1 MDMEQPI
8 QITET
13 GGRFLVTP
21 ITDTNIFTREDFTE
35 EQYEIQEMVQGFCT
49 EHIAPVKEELEK
61 KDKDLTF
68 SLLRKI
74 AELGLLGIAVP
85 EEYGGMELDKITSAI
100 VAEATSHS
108 QCASFVV
115 TWSTN
120 LGIGSL
126 PIVWF
131 GTPAQKE
138 KYLPRLTDGT
148 CIGAYGLTEP
158 SAGSD
163 ALAAKTTAVLS
174 EDGKHYILNGEKVF
188 ITNGGWA
195 DVFTVFAKVDGE
207 KFTAFIVE
215 RDTPGFT
222 QGPEYDKMGMRGS
235 STTSLIFQNAKVP
248 VENLLYEEGKGH
260 HIAFNVLNMGR
271 FKMSAALLG
280 GSKLT
285 TSASIEYILERRQFG
300 KAIAHFDT
308 TIGKVADMVV
318 ETFSADCMTY
328 RTIGMIQNAID
339 ELDNT
344 DPNYYIMMGEAME
357 KYAIESS
364 MAKVYCSELN
374 GKVIDSGLQMMGGY
388 GFIEEYTMARQ
399 YRDCRI
405 DRIWEGTNEI
415 NRQIITGYM
424 MKKALMEELPILG
437 AIREIEQYMN
447 NGKLDT
453 DSEILFAE
461 SNVVETSKRLAL
473 FLLNEGICEFGQDLK
488 HQQQIADI
496 LANIFIDIYV
506 AESTVLRAKKMLG
519 NPKSSP
525 SVEGVAKIF
534 VAEMA
539 QRMVQLAETAL
550 KGVYNGDL
558 SPLMHEN
565 LNAFRSRMYLP
576 TNTIGIKREIAAY
589 AYSKKCYPY

>member
-1 MDMEQPI
+1 MEKPI
-8 QITET
+8 ATIET

-35 EQYEIQEMVQGFCT
+35 EQREIQEMVQGFCT
-49 EHIAPVKEELEK
+49 EHIAPFKEELEK
-61 KDKDLTF
+61 KDKELTF
-68 SLLRKI
+68 SLLQKI
-74 AELGLLGIAVP
+74 AELGLLGIDVP
-85 EEYGGMELDKITSAI
+85 EEYGGMELDKITAAI
-100 VAEATSHS
+100 VAEASS
-108 QCASFVV
+108 YSECASFVV

-131 GTPAQKE
+131 GTPEQKE
-138 KYLPRLTDGT
+138 KYLPRLIDGT
-148 CIGAYGLTEP
+148 SLGAYGLTEP

-163 ALAAKTTAVLS
+163 ALAAKTTAILS
-174 EDGKHYILNGEKVF
+174 EDGKHYILNGEKIF

-195 DVFTVFAKVDGE
+195 DVYTVFAKVDGE

-235 STTSLIFQNAKVP
+235 STTPLIFQNAKVP
-248 VENLLYEEGKGH
+248 VENLLYEVGKGH

-271 FKMSAALLG
+271 FKMSASLLG

-344 DPNYYIMMGEAME
+344 DHNYYIRMGEAME

-388 GFIEEYTMARQ
+388 GFIEEYTMAMQ

-415 NRQIITGYM
+415 NRQIIIGYM
-424 MKKALMEELPILG
+424 MKKALMEELPIQG

-447 NGKLDT
+447 NGKLET
-453 DSEILFAE
+453 DSEILLAE

-473 FLLNEGICEFGQDLK
+473 YLLNEGICEFGQDLK

-496 LANIFIDIYV
+496 LANIFMDIYV
-506 AESTVLRAKKMLG
+506 AESTVLRAKKMLE
-519 NPKSSP
+519 NPTRFP
-525 SVEGVAKIF
+525 SVEDVAKIF

-550 KGVYNGDL
+550 KGIYNGNL

-565 LNAFRSRMYLP
+565 LNAFRSRLYLP
-576 TNTIGIKREIAAY
+576 TNTIGLKREIAAY
-589 AYSKKCYPY
+589 AYSKKGYPY

>member
-1 MDMEQPI
+1 MEQPI
-8 QITET
+8 KTTQT
-13 GGRFLVTP
+13 GGRFLITP

-35 EQYEIQEMVQGFCT
+35 EQREIQEMVRGFCK

-68 SLLRKI
+68 SLLKKI
-74 AELGLLGIAVP
+74 AELGLLGITVP
-85 EEYGGMELDKITSAI
+85 EEYGGMELDKITGAI
-100 VAEATSHS
+100 VAEASS
-108 QCASFVV
+108 YSECSSFVV

-138 KYLPRLTDGT
+138 KYLPRLIDGT

-163 ALAAKTTAVLS
+163 ALSAKTTAVLS
-174 EDGKHYILNGEKVF
+174 DDGKHYILNGEKIF

-195 DVFTVFAKVDGE
+195 DVYTVFAKVDGE

-235 STTSLIFQNAKVP
+235 STTPLIFQNAKVP
-248 VENLLYEEGKGH
+248 VENLLYEVGKGH

-271 FKMSAALLG
+271 FKMSASLLG
-280 GSKLT
+280 GAKLT
-285 TSASIEYILERRQFG
+285 TSASIDYILERRQFG

-328 RTIGMIQNAID
+328 RTVGMIQDAVD
-339 ELDNT
+339 ELDKT
-344 DPNYYIMMGEAME
+344 APNYYIMMGEAME

-374 GKVIDSGLQMMGGY
+374 GRVIDSGLQMMGGY
-388 GFIEEYTMARQ
+388 GFIEEYTMARL

-415 NRQIITGYM
+415 NRQIITGYI
-424 MKKALMEELPILG
+424 MKKALMEELPIQG

-447 NGKLDT
+447 NGKLET
-453 DSEILFAE
+453 DSEILLAE

-506 AESTVLRAKKMLG
+506 AESTVLRAKKILG
-519 NPKSSP
+519 DPAAPS
-525 SVEGVAKIF
+525 SVEAVAKIF
-534 VAEMA
+534 VAEVA
-539 QRMVQLAETAL
+539 QRMMQLAETAL
-550 KGVYNGDL
+550 KGIYNGDL
-558 SPLMHEN
+558 STLIHEN
-565 LNAFRSRMYLP
+565 LNMFRSRMYLP
-576 TNTIGIKREIAAY
+576 TNTIGLKREIAAY
-589 AYSKKCYPY
+589 AYSKKSYPY

>member
-1 MDMEQPI
+1 MEQPI
-8 QITET
+8 KTTQT
-13 GGRFLVTP
+13 GGRFLITP

-35 EQYEIQEMVQGFCT
+35 EQREIQEMVRGFCK

-68 SLLRKI
+68 SLLKKI
-74 AELGLLGIAVP
+74 AELGLLGITVP
-85 EEYGGMELDKITSAI
+85 EEYGGMELDKITGAI
-100 VAEATSHS
+100 VAEASS
-108 QCASFVV
+108 YSECSSFVV

-138 KYLPRLTDGT
+138 KYLPRLIDGT

-163 ALAAKTTAVLS
+163 ALSAKTTAVLS
-174 EDGKHYILNGEKVF
+174 DDGKHYILNGEKVF

-195 DVFTVFAKVDGE
+195 DVYTVFAKVDGE

-235 STTSLIFQNAKVP
+235 STTPLIFQNAKVP
-248 VENLLYEEGKGH
+248 VENLLYEVGKGH

-271 FKMSAALLG
+271 FKMSASLLG
-280 GSKLT
+280 GAKLT
-285 TSASIEYILERRQFG
+285 TSASIDYILERRQFG

-328 RTIGMIQNAID
+328 RTVGMIQDAVD
-339 ELDNT
+339 DLDKT

-374 GKVIDSGLQMMGGY
+374 GRVIDSGLQMMGGY
-388 GFIEEYTMARQ
+388 GFIEEYTMARL

-424 MKKALMEELPILG
+424 MKKALMEELPIQG

-447 NGKLDT
+447 NGKLET
-453 DSEILFAE
+453 DNETLLAE

-473 FLLNEGICEFGQDLK
+473 FLLNEGICAFGQDLK

-506 AESTVLRAKKMLG
+506 AESTVLRAKKILG
-519 NPKSSP
+519 DPAAPS
-525 SVEGVAKIF
+525 SVEAVAKIF

-539 QRMVQLAETAL
+539 QRMMQFAETAL
-550 KGVYNGDL
+550 KGIYNGDL
-558 SPLMHEN
+558 STLIHEN
-565 LNAFRSRMYLP
+565 LNMFRSRMYLP
-576 TNTIGIKREIAAY
+576 TNTIGLKREIAAY
-589 AYSKKCYPY
+589 AYSKKSYPY

>member
-35 EQYEIQEMVQGFCT
+35 EQHEIQEMVQGFCT

-260 HIAFNVLNMGR
+260 HIAFNVLNTGR

>member
-1 MDMEQPI
+1 MEKPI
-8 QITET
+8 ATIET

-21 ITDTNIFTREDFTE
+21 ITDINIFTREDFTE
-35 EQYEIQEMVQGFCT
+35 EQREIQEMVQGFCT
-49 EHIAPVKEELEK
+49 EHIAPFKEELEK
-61 KDKDLTF
+61 KDKELTF
-68 SLLRKI
+68 SLLQKI
-74 AELGLLGIAVP
+74 AELGLLGIDVP
-85 EEYGGMELDKITSAI
+85 EEYGGMELDKITAAI
-100 VAEATSHS
+100 VAEASS
-108 QCASFVV
+108 YSECASFVV

-131 GTPAQKE
+131 GTPEQKE
-138 KYLPRLTDGT
+138 KYLPRLIDGT
-148 CIGAYGLTEP
+148 SLGAYGLTEP

-163 ALAAKTTAVLS
+163 ALAAKTTAILS
-174 EDGKHYILNGEKVF
+174 EDGKHYILNGEKIF

-195 DVFTVFAKVDGE
+195 DVYTVFAKVDGE

-235 STTSLIFQNAKVP
+235 STTPLIFQNAKVP
-248 VENLLYEEGKGH
+248 VENLLYEVGKGH

-271 FKMSAALLG
+271 FKMSASLLG

-344 DPNYYIMMGEAME
+344 DHNYYIRMGEAME

-388 GFIEEYTMARQ
+388 GFIEEYTMAMQ

-415 NRQIITGYM
+415 NRQIIIGYM
-424 MKKALMEELPILG
+424 MKKALMEELPIQG

-447 NGKLDT
+447 NGKLET
-453 DSEILFAE
+453 DSEILLAE

-473 FLLNEGICEFGQDLK
+473 YLLNEGICEFGQDLK

-496 LANIFIDIYV
+496 LANIFMDIYV
-506 AESTVLRAKKMLG
+506 AESTVLRAKKMLE
-519 NPKSSP
+519 NPTRFP
-525 SVEGVAKIF
+525 SVEDVAKIF

-550 KGVYNGDL
+550 KGIYNGNL

-576 TNTIGIKREIAAY
+576 TNTIGLKREIAAY
-589 AYSKKCYPY
+589 AYSKKGYPY

>member
-1 MDMEQPI
+1 MEQPI
-8 QITET
+8 KTTQT
-13 GGRFLVTP
+13 GGRFLITP

-35 EQYEIQEMVQGFCT
+35 EQREIQEMVRGFCK

-68 SLLRKI
+68 SLLKKI
-74 AELGLLGIAVP
+74 AELGLLGITVP
-85 EEYGGMELDKITSAI
+85 EEYGGMELDKITGAI
-100 VAEATSHS
+100 VAEASS
-108 QCASFVV
+108 YSECSSFVV

-148 CIGAYGLTEP
+148 SIGAYGLTEP

-163 ALAAKTTAVLS
+163 ALSAKTTAVLS
-174 EDGKHYILNGEKVF
+174 DDGKHYILNGEKVF

-195 DVFTVFAKVDGE
+195 DVYTVFAKVDGE

-235 STTSLIFQNAKVP
+235 STTPLIFQNAKVP
-248 VENLLYEEGKGH
+248 VENLLYEVGKGH

-271 FKMSAALLG
+271 FKMAASLLG
-280 GSKLT
+280 GLKLT
-285 TSASIEYILERRQFG
+285 TSASIEYIMERRQFG

-328 RTIGMIQNAID
+328 RTVGMIQDAVD
-339 ELDNT
+339 DLDKT

-374 GKVIDSGLQMMGGY
+374 GRVIDSGLQMMGGY
-388 GFIEEYTMARQ
+388 GFIEEYTMARL

-424 MKKALMEELPILG
+424 MKKALMEELPIQG

-447 NGKLDT
+447 NGKLET
-453 DSEILFAE
+453 DNETLLAE

-473 FLLNEGICEFGQDLK
+473 FLLNEGICAFGQDLK

-506 AESTVLRAKKMLG
+506 AESTVLRAKKILG
-519 NPKSSP
+519 DPAAPS
-525 SVEGVAKIF
+525 SVEAVAKIF
-534 VAEMA
+534 VAEVA
-539 QRMVQLAETAL
+539 QRMMQLAETAL
-550 KGVYNGDL
+550 KGIYNGDL
-558 SPLMHEN
+558 STLIHEN
-565 LNAFRSRMYLP
+565 LNMFRSRMYLP
-576 TNTIGIKREIAAY
+576 TNTIGLKREIAAY
-589 AYSKKCYPY
+589 AYSKKSYPY